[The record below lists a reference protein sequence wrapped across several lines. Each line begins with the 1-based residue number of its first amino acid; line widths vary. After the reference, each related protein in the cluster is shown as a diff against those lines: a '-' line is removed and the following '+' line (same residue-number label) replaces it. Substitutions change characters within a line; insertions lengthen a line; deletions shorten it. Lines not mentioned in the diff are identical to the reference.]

1 MVKKYITY
9 LVVTGGR
16 QKNVWFPL
24 KNRASGLWISR
35 FVALARAKENSIESF
50 AINEKNDHG
59 SRSDLALSS

>member
-1 MVKKYITY
+1 MVKNYITW
-9 LVVTGGR
+9 LSREGD
-16 QKNVWFPL
+16 KKSVWFPL
-24 KNRASGLWISR
+24 KSRASGLWISR